1 MIKKILIA
9 LAATLVGFAVFVATR
24 PGDFRITRS
33 AKISASAGAVFT
45 QVNDLKKWP
54 AWSPWAKLDPQMKVT
69 YSGPDAGVGASYAWV
84 GNNEVGEGS
93 MTITESKPVEL
104 VRFNLQFRKPMEAT
118 NVSDFTFAPAGDQT
132 LVTWSMTGTN
142 GFMGKAF
149 SVIMNMD
156 KLVGA
161 DFEKGL
167 ANLEAVVKA
176 PAPAARE

>member
-1 MIKKILIA
+1 MAEKNQGGLSAIWEESILRCLHTSRIERLPVCRNKTGV
-9 LAATLVGFAVFVATR
+9 LAECGH
-24 PGDFRITRS
+24 
-33 AKISASAGAVFT
+33 
-45 QVNDLKKWP
+45 
-54 AWSPWAKLDPQMKVT
+54 
-69 YSGPDAGVGASYAWV
+69 YHPD
-84 GNNEVGEGS
+84 
-93 MTITESKPVEL
+93 EL
-104 VRFNLQFRKPMEAT
+104 VRFNLHFRKPMEAT